1 MRRPIR
7 ASRVNDEHQALPAEL
22 EARIAALESAA
33 SPTDFDAWGWIWMVL
48 FGIVLPAALIA
59 LGW

>member
-1 MRRPIR
+1 
-7 ASRVNDEHQALPAEL
+7 VNDDSLPPEL

-33 SPTDFDAWGWIWMVL
+33 SSTDFDAWGWLWIVL

-59 LGW
+59 LGR